1 MSRSRSTADV
11 FIEQDQLGRAY
22 SGTNDPVR
30 DKDRLA
36 DIWFVEEART
46 AEAEPKK
53 LAEKTI
59 IEPKTVSTVGRK
71 SLTKRTRYYKKRSF

>member
-1 MSRSRSTADV
+1 MTRSRLTADV

-22 SGTNDPVR
+22 AGTNDPVR

-46 AEAEPKK
+46 ADADTRK
-53 LAEKTI
+53 LKR
-59 IEPKTVSTVGRK
+59 VGQR
-71 SLTKRTRYYKKRSF
+71 SLTKRTRYYKKGRI

>member
-22 SGTNDPVR
+22 AGTNDPTR

-46 AEAEPKK
+46 ADADTKK
-53 LAEKTI
+53 LKR
-59 IEPKTVSTVGRK
+59 VGSR
-71 SLTKRTRYYKKRSF
+71 SLTKRTRYYKKGRI

>member
-1 MSRSRSTADV
+1 MSRSRNTADV

-22 SGTNDPVR
+22 AGTNDPVR

-46 AEAEPKK
+46 ADADTKK
-53 LAEKTI
+53 LKR
-59 IEPKTVSTVGRK
+59 VGTH
-71 SLTKRTRYYKKRSF
+71 SLTKRTRYYKKGRI

>member
-22 SGTNDPVR
+22 AGTNDPTR

-36 DIWFVEEART
+36 DVWFVESARA
-46 AEAEPKK
+46 AETPSKK
-53 LAEKTI
+53 LAEKTVT
-59 IEPKTVSTVGRK
+59 EPKTTSKVGRK
-71 SLTKRTRYYKKRSF
+71 SLTKRTRYYKKGRI

>member
-1 MSRSRSTADV
+1 MTRSRSTADV

-46 AEAEPKK
+46 ADTDTKK
-53 LAEKTI
+53 LKR
-59 IEPKTVSTVGRK
+59 VGVR
-71 SLTKRTRYYKKRSF
+71 SLTARTRYYKKGRR

>member
-1 MSRSRSTADV
+1 MTRSRSTADV

-22 SGTNDPVR
+22 AGTNDPVR

-46 AEAEPKK
+46 ADTDTKK
-53 LAEKTI
+53 LK
-59 IEPKTVSTVGRK
+59 KVGVR
-71 SLTKRTRYYKKRSF
+71 SLTARTRYYKKGRR

>member
-1 MSRSRSTADV
+1 MSRSRNTADV

-22 SGTNDPVR
+22 AGTNDPTR

-36 DIWFVEEART
+36 DVWFVESART
-46 AEAEPKK
+46 AETPSKK
-53 LAEKTI
+53 LAEKTVI
-59 IEPKTVSTVGRK
+59 QPKTTSKVGRK

>member
-1 MSRSRSTADV
+1 MTRSRSTADV

-30 DKDRLA
+30 DKERLA

-46 AEAEPKK
+46 ADTDTKK
-53 LAEKTI
+53 LK
-59 IEPKTVSTVGRK
+59 KVGVR
-71 SLTKRTRYYKKRSF
+71 SLTARTRYYKKGRR

>member
-1 MSRSRSTADV
+1 MSRSRDTSNT

-36 DIWFVEEART
+36 DVWFVEEART
-46 AEAEPKK
+46 AKAESKK
-53 LAEKTI
+53 LAEKTVT
-59 IEPKTVSTVGRK
+59 EPKTVSKVGRK

>member
-1 MSRSRSTADV
+1 MSRSRNTADV

-46 AEAEPKK
+46 ADADTKK
-53 LAEKTI
+53 LKRAGT
-59 IEPKTVSTVGRK
+59 R
-71 SLTKRTRYYKKRSF
+71 SLTKRTRYYKKGRN

>member
-1 MSRSRSTADV
+1 MTRSRLTADV

-22 SGTNDPVR
+22 AGTNDPVR

-46 AEAEPKK
+46 ADADTKK
-53 LAEKTI
+53 LKR
-59 IEPKTVSTVGRK
+59 VGQR
-71 SLTKRTRYYKKRSF
+71 SLTKRTRYYKKGRV

>member
-1 MSRSRSTADV
+1 MTRSRSTADV

-22 SGTNDPVR
+22 AGTNDPVR

-46 AEAEPKK
+46 ADADTRK
-53 LAEKTI
+53 LKR
-59 IEPKTVSTVGRK
+59 VGQR
-71 SLTKRTRYYKKRSF
+71 SLTKRTRYYKKGRI

>member
-46 AEAEPKK
+46 AEADTKK
-53 LAEKTI
+53 LKR
-59 IEPKTVSTVGRK
+59 VGLR

>member
-1 MSRSRSTADV
+1 MSRSRDTSNT

-36 DIWFVEEART
+36 DVWFVEEART
-46 AEAEPKK
+46 AKAESKK
-53 LAEKTI
+53 LAEKTVT
-59 IEPKTVSTVGRK
+59 EPKTVSTVGRK

>member
-1 MSRSRSTADV
+1 MSRSRNTADV

-46 AEAEPKK
+46 AYTDTKK
-53 LAEKTI
+53 LKR
-59 IEPKTVSTVGRK
+59 VGSR
-71 SLTKRTRYYKKRSF
+71 SLTKRTRYYKKGRI